1 MANSKLDRIEKD
13 IAKTR
18 AKILEQQN
26 RLKALE
32 AQKTEEENAQIVQMV
47 KAVHLDGAQLAAFL
61 AAYANGEII
70 LPQQEA
76 AYPAEQEDSEDEE

>member
-1 MANSKLDRIEKD
+1 MTNTKLDRIERD
-13 IAKTR
+13 IEKTR

-32 AQKTEEENAQIVQMV
+32 TQKAEEENAQIVQMV

-61 AAYANGEII
+61 TAYANGEIV
-70 LPQQEA
+70 LPQPDA
-76 AYPAEQEDSEDEE
+76 AYPIEQEDSKDEE

>member
-1 MANSKLDRIEKD
+1 M
-13 IAKTR
+13 
-18 AKILEQQN
+18 
-26 RLKALE
+26 
-32 AQKTEEENAQIVQMV
+32 AQIVQMV

-61 AAYANGEII
+61 AAYANGEIL